1 MESLILTEVRDN
13 VGILTLNRPRQ
24 FNSLSLPMLGQLVEA
39 LAALER
45 DPLVRCALIQAEGK
59 HFCTGADLD
68 EVQALRGSVE
78 ALEHFL
84 ATGLAAFRRLEQ
96 SPLPVVAAVQG
107 LALAGGLELVLA
119 CDIVW
124 AADSAR
130 LGDQHAQFGLVP
142 GWGGSQRLPRLIG
155 RRRALELML
164 SARWLEAGEA
174 LAFGLVNRVVA
185 DHDLRG
191 QAFDYCRGL
200 AARSKPGLAL
210 MKQLVD
216 RGLDLPLQEA
226 LDLELALAAPALQSD
241 DVSEGLAAFTEKR
254 TPRFSR

>member
-1 MESLILTEVRDN
+1 MESLICTEVRDGI
-13 VGILTLNRPRQ
+13 GILSLNRPRQ
-24 FNSLSLPMLGQLVEA
+24 FNSLSLQMLENLVNA
-39 LAALER
+39 LTELEQ
-45 DPLVRCALIQAEGK
+45 DPQVRCVLIQGEGR

-68 EVQALRGSVE
+68 EVQELRASVE
-78 ALEHFL
+78 ALDHFL

-96 SPLPVVAAVQG
+96 SPLPIVAAVQG

-119 CDIVW
+119 CDVVL
-124 AADSAR
+124 AAESAQ

-164 SARWLEAGEA
+164 SARWLDANEA
-174 LAFGLVNRVVA
+174 LAFGLVHRVVA
-185 DHDLRG
+185 NGDLRD
-191 QAFDYCRGL
+191 QALAYCRSL
-200 AARSKPGLAL
+200 TARSRTGLAL

-216 RGLDLPLQEA
+216 RGLDLPLAEA
-226 LDLELALAAPALQSD
+226 LDLERALAAPALQSD

-254 TPRFSR
+254 TPRFSQ